1 MKKIIYA
8 AMFFLVITMM
18 CGNAEKAEAKSY
30 KAGKFKYQYKNTK
43 KGVWI
48 TKITPLSSKGISKL
62 NIPAKVKG
70 KKVVKLGNT
79 KDKYGTDDEARN
91 IFGLMMCDPDGVGN
105 FVISNTKAQKRIEK
119 IKKIN
124 LPSSIVSI
132 TPRCFYYVQD
142 GKEINIPKGVKK
154 EVVNQFTR
162 VKWKKVKISSK
173 NKTYKVKN
181 GCLLSKNGKVMYGLV
196 YKKKRGVV
204 PKTVTAIE
212 TDGTR
217 DTAHSETVHGLA
229 FLGCETLV
237 LPKSVKNV
245 CIFSYSMMKV
255 EVDSGSQYF
264 ASKDG
269 SLYDKKDGRLVWL
282 YQTDGIFDIPDGIRE
297 IPEPIRTY
305 GWAKKIIIPASV
317 KKVAN
322 IVQYCYVKD
331 PVIVCKGKEPPTL
344 SKEQTNSAVS
354 LRDEV
359 INITV
364 YVPKGCKD
372 AYEKMWQ
379 IDRSRVGSERIK
391 FTFIEQ

>member
-8 AMFFLVITMM
+8 AMFFLAITMM

-62 NIPAKVKG
+62 DIPAKIKG
-70 KKVVKLGNT
+70 KKVVKLGDT
-79 KDKYGTDDEARN
+79 KDNYHTSDEARDL
-91 IFGLMMCDPDGVGN
+91 FGIMMCDPQGIGD
-105 FVISNTKAQKRIEK
+105 FTISNPKLHKKIAK
-119 IKKIN
+119 IKKIK
-124 LPSSIVSI
+124 LPSSIMSI
-132 TPRCFYYVQD
+132 TPSCFYHVQD

-196 YKKKRGVV
+196 YKKKRVVV

-237 LPKSVKNV
+237 LPKSVEKV
-245 CIFSYSMMKV
+245 RIFSYSMMKV

-372 AYEKMWQ
+372 AYEKTWQ

-391 FTFIEQ
+391 FTFVEQ

>member
-8 AMFFLVITMM
+8 AMFFLAITMM

-62 NIPAKVKG
+62 NIPAKIKG

-162 VKWKKVKISSK
+162 VKWKKVKISSN
-173 NKTYKVKN
+173 NKIYKLKS
-181 GCLLSKNGKVMYGLV
+181 GCLLSKNGKILYGLV
-196 YKKKRGVV
+196 YKKKKLIV
-204 PKTVTAIE
+204 PKTVIE
-212 TDGTR
+212 INTSDSR
-217 DTAHSETVHGLA
+217 DTVENTMGDHGLA
-229 FLGCETLV
+229 FFGCETMV
-237 LPKSVKNV
+237 ISKNV
-245 CIFSYSMMKV
+245 EKINFYIYNCSLMKV
-255 EVDSGSQYF
+255 EVDPANKYF

-269 SLYDKKDGRLVWL
+269 SLYNKKNGKLIWL
-282 YQTDGIFDIPDGIRE
+282 HQNDGIYNIPDGVKE
-297 IPEPIRTY
+297 IPY
-305 GWAKKIIIPASV
+305 DFYADGKAKKMIIPAST
-317 KKVAN
+317 KKVSN
-322 IVQYCYVKD
+322 VSRYFSVKD
-331 PVIVCKGKEPPTL
+331 AIVVCCGKEPPILTENKWL
-344 SKEQTNSAVS
+344 HFNEFDVMNFT
-354 LRDEV
+354 
-359 INITV
+359 I
-364 YVPKGCKD
+364 YVPKGCKET
-372 AYEKMWQ
+372 YEKAWKLEGEY
-379 IDRSRVGSERIK
+379 VK
-391 FTFIEQ
+391 FTFVEQ

>member
-8 AMFFLVITMM
+8 AMFFLAITMM

-62 NIPAKVKG
+62 NIPAKIKG

-79 KDKYGTDDEARN
+79 KDKNTTDYTTLN
-91 IFGLMMCDPDGVGN
+91 LFGVRIGYYEEGGIYTP
-105 FVISNTKAQKRIEK
+105 SNPKVHKRVAK
-119 IKKIN
+119 IKKIRI
-124 LPSSIVSI
+124 PDSVVSI
-132 TPRCFYYVQD
+132 TPSCFFDVQE

-196 YKKKRGVV
+196 YKKKRVVV
-204 PKTVTAIE
+204 PKTVTMIK
-212 TDGTR
+212 TMGTG
-217 DTAHSETVHGLA
+217 DAAHSETIHGLA

-344 SKEQTNSAVS
+344 SKEQTNSVVS

-372 AYEKMWQ
+372 AYEKTWV
-379 IDRSRVGSERIK
+379 IDKSNVSSKRIN

>member
-8 AMFFLVITMM
+8 AMFFLAITMM

-62 NIPAKVKG
+62 NIPAKIKG

-196 YKKKRGVV
+196 YKKKRVVV

-237 LPKSVKNV
+237 LPKSVEKV
-245 CIFSYSMMKV
+245 RIFSYSMMKV

-297 IPEPIRTY
+297 IPEPIRTF

-317 KKVAN
+317 KNVAN

-344 SKEQTNSAVS
+344 SKEQTNSVVS

-372 AYEKMWQ
+372 AYEKTWV
-379 IDRSRVGSERIK
+379 IDKSNVSSKRIN

>member
-8 AMFFLVITMM
+8 AMFFLAITMM
-18 CGNAEKAEAKSY
+18 CGNAGKAEAKSY

-48 TKITPLSSKGISKL
+48 TKITPLSSKGISNL
-62 NIPAKVKG
+62 NIPAKIKG

-173 NKTYKVKN
+173 NKTYKLKS
-181 GCLLSKNGKVMYGLV
+181 GCLLSKNGKILYGLV
-196 YKKKRGVV
+196 YKKKKLIV
-204 PKTVTAIE
+204 PKTVTEIN
-212 TDGTR
+212 TSDSR
-217 DTAHSETVHGLA
+217 DTVENTMGDHGLA
-229 FLGCETLV
+229 FFGCETMV
-237 LPKSVKNV
+237 ISKNV
-245 CIFSYSMMKV
+245 EKINFYIYNCSLMKV
-255 EVDSGSQYF
+255 EVDPANKYF

-269 SLYDKKDGRLVWL
+269 SLYNKKNGKLIWL
-282 YQTDGIFDIPDGIRE
+282 HQSDGIYNIPDGVKE
-297 IPEPIRTY
+297 IPY
-305 GWAKKIIIPASV
+305 DFYADGKAKKMIIPAST
-317 KKVAN
+317 KKVSN
-322 IVQYCYVKD
+322 VSRYFSVKD
-331 PVIVCKGKEPPTL
+331 AIIVCCGKEPPILTENKWL
-344 SKEQTNSAVS
+344 HFNEFDVMNFT
-354 LRDEV
+354 
-359 INITV
+359 I
-364 YVPKGCKD
+364 YVPKGCKET
-372 AYEKMWQ
+372 YEKAWKLEGEY
-379 IDRSRVGSERIK
+379 VK

>member
-8 AMFFLVITMM
+8 AMFFLAITMM

-62 NIPAKVKG
+62 NIPAKIKG

-162 VKWKKVKISSK
+162 VKWKKVKISSN
-173 NKTYKVKN
+173 NKIYKLKS
-181 GCLLSKNGKVMYGLV
+181 GCLLSKNGKILYGLV
-196 YKKKRGVV
+196 YKKKKLIV
-204 PKTVTAIE
+204 PKTVIE
-212 TDGTR
+212 INTSDSR
-217 DTAHSETVHGLA
+217 DTVENTMGDHGLA
-229 FLGCETLV
+229 FFGCETMGI
-237 LPKSVKNV
+237 SKNV
-245 CIFSYSMMKV
+245 EKINFYIYNCSLMKV
-255 EVDSGSQYF
+255 EVDPANKYF

-269 SLYDKKDGRLVWL
+269 SLYNKKNGKLIWL
-282 YQTDGIFDIPDGIRE
+282 HQNDGIYNIPDGVKE
-297 IPEPIRTY
+297 IPY
-305 GWAKKIIIPASV
+305 DFYADGKAKKMIIPAST
-317 KKVAN
+317 KKVSN
-322 IVQYCYVKD
+322 VSRYFSVKD
-331 PVIVCKGKEPPTL
+331 AIVVCCGKEPPILTENKWL
-344 SKEQTNSAVS
+344 HFNEFDVMNFT
-354 LRDEV
+354 
-359 INITV
+359 I
-364 YVPKGCKD
+364 YVPKGCKET
-372 AYEKMWQ
+372 YEKAWKLEGEY
-379 IDRSRVGSERIK
+379 VK
-391 FTFIEQ
+391 FTFVEQ

>member
-8 AMFFLVITMM
+8 AMFFLAITMM

-162 VKWKKVKISSK
+162 VKWKKVKISSN
-173 NKTYKVKN
+173 NKIYKLKS
-181 GCLLSKNGKVMYGLV
+181 GCLLSKNGKILYGLV
-196 YKKKRGVV
+196 YKKKKLIV
-204 PKTVTAIE
+204 PKTVIE
-212 TDGTR
+212 INTSDSR
-217 DTAHSETVHGLA
+217 DTVENTMGDHGLA
-229 FLGCETLV
+229 FFGCETMV
-237 LPKSVKNV
+237 ISKNV
-245 CIFSYSMMKV
+245 EKINFYIYNCSLMKV
-255 EVDSGSQYF
+255 EVDPANKYF

-269 SLYDKKDGRLVWL
+269 SLYNKKNGKLIWL
-282 YQTDGIFDIPDGIRE
+282 HQNDGIYNIPDGVKE
-297 IPEPIRTY
+297 IPY
-305 GWAKKIIIPASV
+305 DFYADGKAKKMIIPAST
-317 KKVAN
+317 KKVSN
-322 IVQYCYVKD
+322 VSRYFSVKD
-331 PVIVCKGKEPPTL
+331 AIVVCCGKEPPILTENKWL
-344 SKEQTNSAVS
+344 HFNEFDVMNFT
-354 LRDEV
+354 
-359 INITV
+359 I
-364 YVPKGCKD
+364 YVPKGCKET
-372 AYEKMWQ
+372 YEKAWKLEGEY
-379 IDRSRVGSERIK
+379 VK
-391 FTFIEQ
+391 FTFVEQ

>member
-8 AMFFLVITMM
+8 AMFFLAITMM

-142 GKEINIPKGVKK
+142 GKEINKLK
-154 EVVNQFTR
+154 
-162 VKWKKVKISSK
+162 S
-173 NKTYKVKN
+173 
-181 GCLLSKNGKVMYGLV
+181 GCLLSKNGKILYGLV
-196 YKKKRGVV
+196 YKKKKLIV
-204 PKTVTAIE
+204 PKTVTEIN
-212 TDGTR
+212 TSDSR
-217 DTAHSETVHGLA
+217 DTVENTMGDHGLA
-229 FLGCETLV
+229 FFGCETIV
-237 LPKSVKNV
+237 ISKNV
-245 CIFSYSMMKV
+245 EKINFYIYNCLLMKV
-255 EVDSGSQYF
+255 EVDPANKYF

-269 SLYDKKDGRLVWL
+269 SLYNKKNGKLIWL
-282 YQTDGIFDIPDGIRE
+282 HQSDGIYNIPDGVKE
-297 IPEPIRTY
+297 IPY
-305 GWAKKIIIPASV
+305 DFYADGKAKKMIIPAST
-317 KKVAN
+317 KKVSN
-322 IVQYCYVKD
+322 VSRYFSVKD
-331 PVIVCKGKEPPTL
+331 AIIVCCGKEPPILTENKWL
-344 SKEQTNSAVS
+344 HFNEFDVMNFT
-354 LRDEV
+354 
-359 INITV
+359 I
-364 YVPKGCKD
+364 YVPKGCKET
-372 AYEKMWQ
+372 YEKAWKLEGEY
-379 IDRSRVGSERIK
+379 VK
-391 FTFIEQ
+391 FTFVEQ

>member
-8 AMFFLVITMM
+8 AMFFLAITMM
-18 CGNAEKAEAKSY
+18 CGNAGKAEAKSY

-173 NKTYKVKN
+173 NKTYKLKS
-181 GCLLSKNGKVMYGLV
+181 GCLLSKNGKILYGLV
-196 YKKKRGVV
+196 YKKKKLIV
-204 PKTVTAIE
+204 PKTVTEIN
-212 TDGTR
+212 TSDSR
-217 DTAHSETVHGLA
+217 DTVENTIGDHGLA
-229 FLGCETLV
+229 FFGCETIV
-237 LPKSVKNV
+237 ISKNV
-245 CIFSYSMMKV
+245 EKINCYIYNCSLMKV
-255 EVDSGSQYF
+255 EVDPANKYF

-269 SLYDKKDGRLVWL
+269 SLYNKKNGKLIWL
-282 YQTDGIFDIPDGIRE
+282 HQSDGIYNIPDGVKE
-297 IPEPIRTY
+297 IPY
-305 GWAKKIIIPASV
+305 DFYADGKAKKMIIPAST
-317 KKVAN
+317 KKVSN
-322 IVQYCYVKD
+322 VSRYFSVKD
-331 PVIVCKGKEPPTL
+331 AIIVCCGKEPPMLTENKWL
-344 SKEQTNSAVS
+344 HFNEFDVMNFT
-354 LRDEV
+354 
-359 INITV
+359 I
-364 YVPKGCKD
+364 YVPKGCKET
-372 AYEKMWQ
+372 YEKAWKLEGEY
-379 IDRSRVGSERIK
+379 VK
-391 FTFIEQ
+391 FTFVEQ

>member
-8 AMFFLVITMM
+8 AMFFLAITMM

-48 TKITPLSSKGISKL
+48 TKITPLSSKGISNL
-62 NIPAKVKG
+62 YIPAKIKR

-105 FVISNTKAQKRIEK
+105 FVISNTKVQKRIEK
-119 IKKIN
+119 IKRIN

-132 TPRCFYYVQD
+132 TPRCFYYVQE

-173 NKTYKVKN
+173 NKTYKLKS
-181 GCLLSKNGKVMYGLV
+181 GCLLSKNGKILYGLV
-196 YKKKRGVV
+196 YKKKKLIV
-204 PKTVTAIE
+204 PKTVTEIN
-212 TDGTR
+212 TSDSR
-217 DTAHSETVHGLA
+217 DTVENTMGDHGLA
-229 FLGCETLV
+229 FFGCETMV
-237 LPKSVKNV
+237 ISKNV
-245 CIFSYSMMKV
+245 EKINFYIYNCSLMKV
-255 EVDSGSQYF
+255 EVDPASKYF

-269 SLYDKKDGRLVWL
+269 SLYNKKNGKLIWL
-282 YQTDGIFDIPDGIRE
+282 HQNDGIYNIPDGVKE
-297 IPEPIRTY
+297 IPY
-305 GWAKKIIIPASV
+305 DFYADGKAKKMIIPAST
-317 KKVAN
+317 KKVSN
-322 IVQYCYVKD
+322 VSRYFSVKD
-331 PVIVCKGKEPPTL
+331 AIIVCCGKEPPVLTENKWL
-344 SKEQTNSAVS
+344 HFNEFDVMNFT
-354 LRDEV
+354 
-359 INITV
+359 I
-364 YVPKGCKD
+364 YVPKGCKET
-372 AYEKMWQ
+372 YEKAWKLEGEY
-379 IDRSRVGSERIK
+379 VK

>member
-8 AMFFLVITMM
+8 AMFFLAITMM

-62 NIPAKVKG
+62 NIPAKIKG

-196 YKKKRGVV
+196 YKKKRVVV

-237 LPKSVKNV
+237 LPKSVEKV
-245 CIFSYSMMKV
+245 RIFSYSMMKV

-372 AYEKMWQ
+372 AYEKTWQ

-391 FTFIEQ
+391 FTFVEQ

>member
-8 AMFFLVITMM
+8 AMFFLAITMM
-18 CGNAEKAEAKSY
+18 WGNAEKAEAKSY

-62 NIPAKVKG
+62 NIPAKIKG

-162 VKWKKVKISSK
+162 VKWKKVKISSN
-173 NKTYKVKN
+173 NKIYKLKS
-181 GCLLSKNGKVMYGLV
+181 GCLLSKNGKILYGLV
-196 YKKKRGVV
+196 YKKKKLIV
-204 PKTVTAIE
+204 PKTVIE
-212 TDGTR
+212 INTSDSR
-217 DTAHSETVHGLA
+217 DTVENTMGDHGLA
-229 FLGCETLV
+229 FFGCETMV
-237 LPKSVKNV
+237 ISKNV
-245 CIFSYSMMKV
+245 EKINFYIYNCSLMKV
-255 EVDSGSQYF
+255 EVDPANKYF

-269 SLYDKKDGRLVWL
+269 SLYNKKNGKLIWL
-282 YQTDGIFDIPDGIRE
+282 HQNDGIYNIPDGVKE
-297 IPEPIRTY
+297 IPY
-305 GWAKKIIIPASV
+305 DFYADGKAKKMIIPAST
-317 KKVAN
+317 KKVSN
-322 IVQYCYVKD
+322 VSRYFSVKD
-331 PVIVCKGKEPPTL
+331 AIVVCCGKEPPILTENKWL
-344 SKEQTNSAVS
+344 HFNEFDVMNFT
-354 LRDEV
+354 
-359 INITV
+359 I
-364 YVPKGCKD
+364 YVPKGCKET
-372 AYEKMWQ
+372 YEKAWKLEGEY
-379 IDRSRVGSERIK
+379 VK
-391 FTFIEQ
+391 FTFVEQ

>member
-8 AMFFLVITMM
+8 AMFFLAITMM

-62 NIPAKVKG
+62 DIPAKIKG
-70 KKVVKLGNT
+70 KKVVKLGDT
-79 KDKYGTDDEARN
+79 KDNYHTSDEARDL
-91 IFGLMMCDPDGVGN
+91 FGIMMCDPQGIGD
-105 FVISNTKAQKRIEK
+105 FTISNPKLHKKIAK
-119 IKKIN
+119 IKKIK
-124 LPSSIVSI
+124 LPSSIMSI
-132 TPRCFYYVQD
+132 TPSCFYHVQD

-154 EVVNQFTR
+154 EVANQFTR

-196 YKKKRGVV
+196 YKKKRVVV

-237 LPKSVKNV
+237 LPKSVEKV
-245 CIFSYSMMKV
+245 RIFSYSMMKV

-372 AYEKMWQ
+372 AYEKTWQ

-391 FTFIEQ
+391 FTFVEQ

>member
-8 AMFFLVITMM
+8 AMFFLAITMM

-62 NIPAKVKG
+62 DIPAKIKG
-70 KKVVKLGNT
+70 KKVVKLGDT
-79 KDKYGTDDEARN
+79 KDNYHTSDEARDL
-91 IFGLMMCDPDGVGN
+91 FGIMMCDPQGIGD
-105 FVISNTKAQKRIEK
+105 FTISNPKLHKKIAK
-119 IKKIN
+119 IKKIK
-124 LPSSIVSI
+124 LPSSIMSI
-132 TPRCFYYVQD
+132 TPSCFYYVQD

-154 EVVNQFTR
+154 EVANQFTR

-196 YKKKRGVV
+196 YKKKRVVV

-237 LPKSVKNV
+237 LPKSVEKV
-245 CIFSYSMMKV
+245 RIFSYSMMKV

-282 YQTDGIFDIPDGIRE
+282 YQTDGIFNIPDGIRE

-305 GWAKKIIIPASV
+305 GYAKKIIIPASV

-344 SKEQTNSAVS
+344 SKEQTNSVVS

-359 INITV
+359 IDITV

-372 AYEKMWQ
+372 AYEKTWV
-379 IDRSRVGSERIK
+379 IDKSNVSSKRIN

>member
-8 AMFFLVITMM
+8 AMFFLAITMM

-62 NIPAKVKG
+62 NIPAKIKG

-196 YKKKRGVV
+196 YKKKRVVV
-204 PKTVTAIE
+204 PKTVTMIK
-212 TDGTR
+212 TMGTG
-217 DTAHSETVHGLA
+217 DAAHSETIHGLA

-282 YQTDGIFDIPDGIRE
+282 YQTDGIFNIPDGVRE
-297 IPEPIRTY
+297 IPYHFGPY

-344 SKEQTNSAVS
+344 SKEQTNSVVS

-372 AYEKMWQ
+372 AYEKTWV
-379 IDRSRVGSERIK
+379 IDKSNVSSKRIN

>member
-8 AMFFLVITMM
+8 AMFFLAITMM

-30 KAGKFKYQYKNTK
+30 KVGKFKYQYKNTK

-62 NIPAKVKG
+62 NIPAKIKG

-173 NKTYKVKN
+173 NKKYKLKS
-181 GCLLSKNGKVMYGLV
+181 GCLLSKNGKILYGLV
-196 YKKKRGVV
+196 YKKKKLIV
-204 PKTVTAIE
+204 PKTVTEIN
-212 TDGTR
+212 TSDSR
-217 DTAHSETVHGLA
+217 DTVENTMGDHGLA
-229 FLGCETLV
+229 FFGCETMV
-237 LPKSVKNV
+237 ISKNV
-245 CIFSYSMMKV
+245 EKINFYIYNCSLMKV
-255 EVDSGSQYF
+255 EVDPANKYF

-269 SLYDKKDGRLVWL
+269 SLYNKKNGKLIWL
-282 YQTDGIFDIPDGIRE
+282 HQNDGIYNIPDGVKE
-297 IPEPIRTY
+297 IPY
-305 GWAKKIIIPASV
+305 DFYADGKAKKMIIPAST
-317 KKVAN
+317 KKVSN
-322 IVQYCYVKD
+322 VSRYFSVKD
-331 PVIVCKGKEPPTL
+331 AIIVCCGKEPPILTENKWL
-344 SKEQTNSAVS
+344 HFNEFDVMNFT
-354 LRDEV
+354 
-359 INITV
+359 I
-364 YVPKGCKD
+364 YVPKGCKET
-372 AYEKMWQ
+372 YEKAWKLEGEY
-379 IDRSRVGSERIK
+379 VK

>member
-62 NIPAKVKG
+62 NIPAKIKG

-173 NKTYKVKN
+173 NKTYKLKS
-181 GCLLSKNGKVMYGLV
+181 GCLLSKNGKILYGLV
-196 YKKKRGVV
+196 YKKKKLIVT
-204 PKTVTAIE
+204 KTVTEIN
-212 TDGTR
+212 TSDSR
-217 DTAHSETVHGLA
+217 DTVENTMGDHGLA
-229 FLGCETLV
+229 FFGCETIV
-237 LPKSVKNV
+237 ISKNV
-245 CIFSYSMMKV
+245 EKINFYIYNCLLMKV
-255 EVDSGSQYF
+255 EVDPANKYF

-269 SLYDKKDGRLVWL
+269 SLYNKKNGKLIWL
-282 YQTDGIFDIPDGIRE
+282 HQSDGIYNIPDGVKE
-297 IPEPIRTY
+297 IPY
-305 GWAKKIIIPASV
+305 DFYADGKAKKMIIPAST
-317 KKVAN
+317 KKVSN
-322 IVQYCYVKD
+322 VSRYFSVKD
-331 PVIVCKGKEPPTL
+331 AIIVCCGKEPPILTENKWL
-344 SKEQTNSAVS
+344 HFNEFDVMNFT
-354 LRDEV
+354 
-359 INITV
+359 I
-364 YVPKGCKD
+364 YVPKGCKET
-372 AYEKMWQ
+372 YEKAWKLEGEY
-379 IDRSRVGSERIK
+379 VK
-391 FTFIEQ
+391 FTFVEQ

>member
-8 AMFFLVITMM
+8 AMFFLAITMM

-79 KDKYGTDDEARN
+79 NDKDTTDHTTLN
-91 IFGLMMCDPDGVGN
+91 LFGVRIGYYEEGGIYTP
-105 FVISNTKAQKRIEK
+105 SNPKVHKRVAK
-119 IKKIN
+119 IKKIRI
-124 LPSSIVSI
+124 PDSVVSI
-132 TPRCFYYVQD
+132 TPSCFFDVQE

-173 NKTYKVKN
+173 NKTYKVKS
-181 GCLLSKNGKVMYGLV
+181 GCLLSKNGKILYGLV
-196 YKKKRGVV
+196 YKKKRVVV
-204 PKTVTAIE
+204 PKTVTEINTA
-212 TDGTR
+212 DTR
-217 DTAHSETVHGLA
+217 DTVENSIGDHGMS
-229 FLGCETLV
+229 FRGCEILV
-237 LPKSVKNV
+237 LPKSVKKIS
-245 CIFSYSMMKV
+245 IFSYSMMKV
-255 EVDSGSQYF
+255 EVDSASKYF

-269 SLYDKKDGRLVWL
+269 SVYSKKDGTLVWL
-282 YQTDGIFDIPDGIRE
+282 YQTDGIYNIPDGVKE
-297 IPEPIRTY
+297 IPYDFGTY
-305 GWAKKIIIPASV
+305 GKAKKIIIPASV
-317 KKVAN
+317 KKVSN
-322 IVQYCYVKD
+322 IVQYCGIKA
-331 PVIVCKGKEPPTL
+331 PIIVCNGKEPPTL
-344 SKEQTNSAVS
+344 LKEQTNSVVG
-354 LRDEV
+354 LGDEV
-359 INITV
+359 NVKV

-372 AYEKMWQ
+372 AYEKTWV
-379 IDRSRVGSERIK
+379 IDKSNVSSERIK

>member
-8 AMFFLVITMM
+8 AMFFLAITMM

-62 NIPAKVKG
+62 DIPAKIKG
-70 KKVVKLGNT
+70 KKVVKLGDT
-79 KDKYGTDDEARN
+79 KDNYHTSDEARDL
-91 IFGLMMCDPDGVGN
+91 FGIMMCDPQGIGD
-105 FVISNTKAQKRIEK
+105 FTISNPKLHKKIAK
-119 IKKIN
+119 IKKIK
-124 LPSSIVSI
+124 LPSSIMSI
-132 TPRCFYYVQD
+132 TPSCFYHVQD

-154 EVVNQFTR
+154 EVANQFTR

-196 YKKKRGVV
+196 YKKKRVVV

-237 LPKSVKNV
+237 LPKSVEKV
-245 CIFSYSMMKV
+245 RIFSYSMMKV

-264 ASKDG
+264 VSKDG

-282 YQTDGIFDIPDGIRE
+282 YQTDGIFNIPDGIRE

-305 GWAKKIIIPASV
+305 GYAKKIIIPASV

-344 SKEQTNSAVS
+344 SKEQTNSVVS

-372 AYEKMWQ
+372 AYEKTWV
-379 IDRSRVGSERIK
+379 IDKSNVSSKRIN

>member
-8 AMFFLVITMM
+8 AMFFLAITMM
-18 CGNAEKAEAKSY
+18 CGNAKKAEAKSY

-62 NIPAKVKG
+62 NIPAKIKG

-162 VKWKKVKISSK
+162 VKWKKVKISSN
-173 NKTYKVKN
+173 NKIYKLKS
-181 GCLLSKNGKVMYGLV
+181 GCLLSKNGKILYGLV
-196 YKKKRGVV
+196 YKKKKLIV
-204 PKTVTAIE
+204 PKTVIE
-212 TDGTR
+212 INTSDSR
-217 DTAHSETVHGLA
+217 DTVENTMGDHGLA
-229 FLGCETLV
+229 FFGCETMV
-237 LPKSVKNV
+237 ISKNV
-245 CIFSYSMMKV
+245 EKINFYIYNCSLMKV
-255 EVDSGSQYF
+255 EVDPANKYF

-269 SLYDKKDGRLVWL
+269 SLYNKKNGKLIWL
-282 YQTDGIFDIPDGIRE
+282 HQNDGIYNIPDGVKE
-297 IPEPIRTY
+297 IPY
-305 GWAKKIIIPASV
+305 DFYADGKAKKMIIPAST
-317 KKVAN
+317 KKVSN
-322 IVQYCYVKD
+322 VSRYFSVKD
-331 PVIVCKGKEPPTL
+331 AIVVCCGKEPPILTENKWL
-344 SKEQTNSAVS
+344 HFNEFDVMNFT
-354 LRDEV
+354 
-359 INITV
+359 I
-364 YVPKGCKD
+364 YVPKGCKET
-372 AYEKMWQ
+372 YEKAWKLEGEY
-379 IDRSRVGSERIK
+379 VK
-391 FTFIEQ
+391 FTFVEQ

>member
-8 AMFFLVITMM
+8 AMFFLAITMM

-62 NIPAKVKG
+62 NIPAKIKG

-119 IKKIN
+119 IKKIT

-162 VKWKKVKISSK
+162 VKWKKVKISSN
-173 NKTYKVKN
+173 NKIYKLKS
-181 GCLLSKNGKVMYGLV
+181 GCLLSKNGKILYGLV
-196 YKKKRGVV
+196 YKKKKLIV
-204 PKTVTAIE
+204 PKTVIE
-212 TDGTR
+212 INTSDSR
-217 DTAHSETVHGLA
+217 DTVENTMGDHGLA
-229 FLGCETLV
+229 FFGCETMV
-237 LPKSVKNV
+237 ISKNV
-245 CIFSYSMMKV
+245 EKINFYIYNCSLMKV
-255 EVDSGSQYF
+255 EVDPANKYF

-269 SLYDKKDGRLVWL
+269 SLYNKKNGKLIWL
-282 YQTDGIFDIPDGIRE
+282 HQNDGIYNIPDGVKE
-297 IPEPIRTY
+297 IPY
-305 GWAKKIIIPASV
+305 DFYADGKAKKMIIPAST
-317 KKVAN
+317 KKVSN
-322 IVQYCYVKD
+322 VSRYFSVKD
-331 PVIVCKGKEPPTL
+331 AIVVCCGKEPPILTENKWL
-344 SKEQTNSAVS
+344 HFNEFDVMNFT
-354 LRDEV
+354 
-359 INITV
+359 I
-364 YVPKGCKD
+364 YVPKGCKET
-372 AYEKMWQ
+372 YEKAWKLEGEY
-379 IDRSRVGSERIK
+379 VK
-391 FTFIEQ
+391 FTFVEQ

>member
-1 MKKIIYA
+1 M
-8 AMFFLVITMM
+8 
-18 CGNAEKAEAKSY
+18 
-30 KAGKFKYQYKNTK
+30 
-43 KGVWI
+43 
-48 TKITPLSSKGISKL
+48 
-62 NIPAKVKG
+62 
-70 KKVVKLGNT
+70 
-79 KDKYGTDDEARN
+79 
-91 IFGLMMCDPDGVGN
+91 
-105 FVISNTKAQKRIEK
+105 
-119 IKKIN
+119 
-124 LPSSIVSI
+124 
-132 TPRCFYYVQD
+132 
-142 GKEINIPKGVKK
+142 KK

-196 YKKKRGVV
+196 YKKKRVVV

-237 LPKSVKNV
+237 LPKSVEKV
-245 CIFSYSMMKV
+245 RIFSYSMMKV

-344 SKEQTNSAVS
+344 SKEQTNSVVS

-372 AYEKMWQ
+372 AYEKTWV
-379 IDRSRVGSERIK
+379 IDKSNVSSKRIN

>member
-8 AMFFLVITMM
+8 AMFFLAITMM
-18 CGNAEKAEAKSY
+18 CGNAEKAKAKSY

-62 NIPAKVKG
+62 NIPAKIKG

-79 KDKYGTDDEARN
+79 NDKDTTDYTTLN
-91 IFGLMMCDPDGVGN
+91 LFGVRIGYYEEGGIHIP
-105 FVISNTKAQKRIEK
+105 SNPKVHKRVAK
-119 IKKIN
+119 IKKIRI
-124 LPSSIVSI
+124 PDSVVSI
-132 TPRCFYYVQD
+132 TPSCFFDVQE
-142 GKEINIPKGVKK
+142 GKEINIPKGVKR

-162 VKWKKVKISSK
+162 VKWKKVKISSN
-173 NKTYKVKN
+173 NKIYKLKS
-181 GCLLSKNGKVMYGLV
+181 GCLLSKNGKILYGLV
-196 YKKKRGVV
+196 YKKKRVVV

-237 LPKSVKNV
+237 LPKSVEKV
-245 CIFSYSMMKV
+245 RIFSYSMMKV

-264 ASKDG
+264 VSKDG

-282 YQTDGIFDIPDGIRE
+282 YQTDGIFNIPDGIRE

-305 GWAKKIIIPASV
+305 GYAKKIIIPASV

-344 SKEQTNSAVS
+344 SKEQTNSVVS

-364 YVPKGCKD
+364 YVPTGCKD
-372 AYEKMWQ
+372 AYEKTWQ

-391 FTFIEQ
+391 FTFVEQ

>member
-8 AMFFLVITMM
+8 AMFFLAITMM

-62 NIPAKVKG
+62 NIPAKIKG

-132 TPRCFYYVQD
+132 TPRCFYYMQD

-196 YKKKRGVV
+196 YKKKRVVV

-237 LPKSVKNV
+237 LPKSVEKV
-245 CIFSYSMMKV
+245 RIFSYSMMKV

-344 SKEQTNSAVS
+344 SKEQTNSVVS

-372 AYEKMWQ
+372 AYEKTWV
-379 IDRSRVGSERIK
+379 IDKSNVSSKRIN

>member
-8 AMFFLVITMM
+8 AMFFLAITMM

-62 NIPAKVKG
+62 NIPAKIKG

-196 YKKKRGVV
+196 YKKKRVVV

-237 LPKSVKNV
+237 LPKSVEKV
-245 CIFSYSMMKV
+245 RIFSYSMMKV

-264 ASKDG
+264 VSKDG

-282 YQTDGIFDIPDGIRE
+282 YQTDGIFNIPDGIRE

-305 GWAKKIIIPASV
+305 GYAKKIIIPASV
-317 KKVAN
+317 KKLAN

-344 SKEQTNSAVS
+344 SKEQTNSVVS

-364 YVPKGCKD
+364 YVPTGCKD
-372 AYEKMWQ
+372 AYEKTWQ

-391 FTFIEQ
+391 FTFVEQ

>member
-62 NIPAKVKG
+62 NIPAKIKG

-173 NKTYKVKN
+173 NKTYKLKS
-181 GCLLSKNGKVMYGLV
+181 GCLLSKNGKILYGLV
-196 YKKKRGVV
+196 YKKKKLIV
-204 PKTVTAIE
+204 PKTVTEIN
-212 TDGTR
+212 TSDSR
-217 DTAHSETVHGLA
+217 DTVENTMGDHGLA
-229 FLGCETLV
+229 FFGCETMV
-237 LPKSVKNV
+237 ISKNV
-245 CIFSYSMMKV
+245 EKINFYIYNCSLMKV
-255 EVDSGSQYF
+255 EVDPANKYF

-269 SLYDKKDGRLVWL
+269 SLYNKKNGRLIWL
-282 YQTDGIFDIPDGIRE
+282 HQNDGIYNIPDGVKE
-297 IPEPIRTY
+297 IPY
-305 GWAKKIIIPASV
+305 DFYADGKAKKMIIPAST
-317 KKVAN
+317 KKVSN
-322 IVQYCYVKD
+322 VSRYFSVKD
-331 PVIVCKGKEPPTL
+331 AIIVCCGKEPPILTENKWL
-344 SKEQTNSAVS
+344 HFNEFDVMNFT
-354 LRDEV
+354 
-359 INITV
+359 I
-364 YVPKGCKD
+364 YVPKGCKET
-372 AYEKMWQ
+372 YEKAWKLEGEY
-379 IDRSRVGSERIK
+379 VK

>member
-62 NIPAKVKG
+62 NIPAKIKG

>member
-173 NKTYKVKN
+173 NKTYKLKS
-181 GCLLSKNGKVMYGLV
+181 GCLLSKNGKILYGLV
-196 YKKKRGVV
+196 YKKKKLIV
-204 PKTVTAIE
+204 PKTVTEIN
-212 TDGTR
+212 TSDSR
-217 DTAHSETVHGLA
+217 DTVENTMGDHGLA
-229 FLGCETLV
+229 FFGCETMV
-237 LPKSVKNV
+237 ISKNV
-245 CIFSYSMMKV
+245 EKINFYIYNCSLMKV
-255 EVDSGSQYF
+255 EVDPANKYF
-264 ASKDG
+264 AAKDG
-269 SLYDKKDGRLVWL
+269 SLYNKKNGKLIWL
-282 YQTDGIFDIPDGIRE
+282 HQNDGIYNIPDGVKK
-297 IPEPIRTY
+297 IPY
-305 GWAKKIIIPASV
+305 DFYADGKAKKMIIPAST
-317 KKVAN
+317 KKVSN
-322 IVQYCYVKD
+322 VSRYFSVKD
-331 PVIVCKGKEPPTL
+331 AIIVCCGKEPPILTENKWL
-344 SKEQTNSAVS
+344 HFNEFDVMNFT
-354 LRDEV
+354 
-359 INITV
+359 I
-364 YVPKGCKD
+364 YVPKGCKET
-372 AYEKMWQ
+372 YEKAWKLEGEY
-379 IDRSRVGSERIK
+379 VK

>member
-8 AMFFLVITMM
+8 AMFFLAITMM

-62 NIPAKVKG
+62 NIPAKIKG

-142 GKEINIPKGVKK
+142 GKEINIPKGVKR

-196 YKKKRGVV
+196 YKKKRVVV

-237 LPKSVKNV
+237 LPKSVEKV
-245 CIFSYSMMKV
+245 RIFSYSMMKV

-264 ASKDG
+264 VSKDG

-282 YQTDGIFDIPDGIRE
+282 YQTDGIFNIPDGIRE

-305 GWAKKIIIPASV
+305 GYAKKIIIPASV

-344 SKEQTNSAVS
+344 SKEQTNSVVS

-364 YVPKGCKD
+364 YVPTGCKD
-372 AYEKMWQ
+372 AYEKTWQ

-391 FTFIEQ
+391 FTFVEQ